1 MRKLVRMMVL
11 SVVAMA
17 FAPSLG
23 ATYFKEGS
31 VWKTYRIGT
40 TEPNMEREYY
50 RFYLKVDDSD
60 DSGSVF
66 NLIEESAKGDLAT
79 ICLIKEED
87 NRIYFF
93 DNFTSQWYLLY
104 DFNLK
109 EGDCVCAYTP
119 DLSEP
124 QYQGP
129 TETYVKC
136 VGEELYEHD
145 STPWPALKLEEY
157 GDADYTDLL
166 GEGVWLKGLGSPHG
180 LIENCGFD
188 YMAGMGSKL
197 YEVVSDDDVVY
208 KAYVAS
214 ASLLKSEEVS
224 LKCTGRLVSLSGVV
238 DGSSVAVYSV
248 DGRKVASCKASGATA
263 DVILPQSGAYMIAVG
278 DSVFKVLA
286 R

>member
-1 MRKLVRMMVL
+1 MMMVL

-17 FAPSLG
+17 FAPTAG

-66 NLIEESAKGDLAT
+66 NLIEESAKGDLTT

-93 DNFTSQWYLLY
+93 DDNFTSQWYLLY

-119 DLSEP
+119 DLSVHP
-124 QYQGP
+124 YHSP
-129 TETYVKC
+129 TVTYVKC

-145 STPWPALKLEEY
+145 STPWPALRLEEY

-188 YMAGMGSKL
+188 YMAGLGSKL

-224 LKCTGRLVSLSGVV
+224 LRCTGKVVSLSGVG

-248 DGRKVASCKASGATA
+248 DGRKVASCKASGGTA
-263 DVILPQSGAYMIAVG
+263 DIVLPQSGAYMIAAG